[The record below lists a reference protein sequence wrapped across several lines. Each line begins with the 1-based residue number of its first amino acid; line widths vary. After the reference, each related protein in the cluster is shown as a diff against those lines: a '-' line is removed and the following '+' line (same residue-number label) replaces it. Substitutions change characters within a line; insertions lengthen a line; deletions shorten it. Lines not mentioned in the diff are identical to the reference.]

1 MLRTD
6 SEYMSS
12 LRDGRSVYYR
22 GKKVEDITSHQVL
35 SAAVRHA
42 SLVYRWQASP
52 ETRALTVAQD
62 REHGGEVSRFFTV
75 PRSSQDLMERFELV
89 YRTTR
94 MGRGGTFNII
104 KAIGSDA
111 LFALMIVSKAVDRE
125 AGTDYSSRVQRYY
138 SHVLD
143 TDPAIA
149 VAQTDVKG
157 DRLLR
162 PHEQEDPDMY
172 VRIVERRS
180 DGIVVRGGAKSHTT
194 QAPVSNEIIVLPT
207 RAMSQEDSDYA
218 VAFAVPANA
227 PGLKMVAK
235 PEPAAEAALTD
246 PPWFVLGR
254 ENIETESLTVFDD
267 VFVPPWDR
275 VFLAGEWR
283 AASALSLMFPTFHR
297 FTAIS
302 YRAGIG
308 DLFTGLAKLL
318 AEYNGVDDRSHIRRD
333 VVEAIRYKELLRA
346 TAIAAAVNCRVDRE
360 TGIAIPDTVFTNVGK
375 LVANTGYLDMVKA
388 LVDVAGGLASTMPSS
403 QDFSGEL
410 GELVAKY
417 LKGRKALTPP
427 WRGHGSSP

>member
-1 MLRTD
+1 
-6 SEYMSS
+6 
-12 LRDGRSVYYR
+12 
-22 GKKVEDITSHQVL
+22 
-35 SAAVRHA
+35 
-42 SLVYRWQASP
+42 
-52 ETRALTVAQD
+52 
-62 REHGGEVSRFFTV
+62 
-75 PRSSQDLMERFELV
+75 
-89 YRTTR
+89 
-94 MGRGGTFNII
+94 
-104 KAIGSDA
+104 
-111 LFALMIVSKAVDRE
+111 
-125 AGTDYSSRVQRYY
+125 
-138 SHVLD
+138 
-143 TDPAIA
+143 
-149 VAQTDVKG
+149 
-157 DRLLR
+157 
-162 PHEQEDPDMY
+162 MY

-410 GELVAKY
+410 GGTGCKVLEGQEGSDPMERARLI
-417 LKGRKALTPP
+417 ALT
-427 WRGHGSSP
+427 REILSSFGALYTAAMIHAEGSIEASVLELFRSYDYTDSKRLARFAAGIDREI